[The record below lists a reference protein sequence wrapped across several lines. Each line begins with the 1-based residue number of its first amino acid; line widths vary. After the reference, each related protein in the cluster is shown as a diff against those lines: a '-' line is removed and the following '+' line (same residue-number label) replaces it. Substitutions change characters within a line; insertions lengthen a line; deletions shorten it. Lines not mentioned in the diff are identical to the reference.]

1 MTFSKHPQLLIVGFV
16 EEIEEIQIKNIKR
29 KSPKLTILEKT
40 GVKECEFSFFCEQ
53 FLENRP
59 KKDTF
64 GWARNPNQNFLGLLV
79 LKLSGT
85 Y

>member
-59 KKDTF
+59 KKGTF
-64 GWARNPNQNFLGLLV
+64 GW
-79 LKLSGT
+79 T
-85 Y
+85 